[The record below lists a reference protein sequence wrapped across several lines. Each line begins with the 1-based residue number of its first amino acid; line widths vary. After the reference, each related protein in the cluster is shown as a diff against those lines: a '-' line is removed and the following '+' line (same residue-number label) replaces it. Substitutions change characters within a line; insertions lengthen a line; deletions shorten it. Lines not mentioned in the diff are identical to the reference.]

1 MSGIHLKHP
10 AFGVT
15 KIDQEK
21 AGKTGKNRQ
30 ETYEQ
35 MKERQKLKKLRK
47 FKNRGSVI

>member
-10 AFGVT
+10 AFGGA
-15 KIDQEK
+15 KIGQEK
-21 AGKTGKNRQ
+21 VGRNRQ

-47 FKNRGSVI
+47 FKK

>member
-10 AFGVT
+10 AFWVT
-15 KIDQEK
+15 KIGQEK
-21 AGKTGKNRQ
+21 AGKNRQ

-47 FKNRGSVI
+47 FKNRGRVI